1 MSERKSIKK
10 IKNLIVFCDGG
21 SRNNPGPAACG
32 FIIKDERGRV
42 YGKKGIYLG
51 EATNNVAEYQG
62 VIKSLNFLSDEF
74 PKIKELNIPIQFF
87 LDSMLVVNQ
96 LNGKFKVKDSKLRML
111 VLVVRS
117 LEKGFKA
124 NIYYNYIPRREN
136 KEADGLLNKA
146 LDKKLLKK
154 NK

>member
-117 LEKGFKA
+117 HEKGFKA